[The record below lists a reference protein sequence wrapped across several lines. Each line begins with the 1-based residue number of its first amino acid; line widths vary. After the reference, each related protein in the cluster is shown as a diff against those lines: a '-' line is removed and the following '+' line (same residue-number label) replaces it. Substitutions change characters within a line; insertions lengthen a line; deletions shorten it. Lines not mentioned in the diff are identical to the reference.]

1 MLRPSLALAT
11 TVLFFLCIVL
21 HKLAH
26 EAIAQLSDV
35 PVRGITLFAL
45 GGLAQIERE
54 ASTPGRILDCHGRT
68 WYELRH
74 CARVLDTG
82 DRSWSAPPARPPPLA
97 LCSAGSPVPLTAPR
111 VYSGGGRRFAQ
122 PTAADTRACGEKMR
136 QGHGHSNAPHR
147 SSFFDIDTSGR

>member
-45 GGLAQIERE
+45 GGLTQIERE
-54 ASTPGRILDCHGRT
+54 ASTPGAEFWIAMAGPGMSFAIALGCWILATAVGPHPRLA
-68 WYELRH
+68 LRLWR
-74 CARVLDTG
+74 CARQ
-82 DRSWSAPPARPPPLA
+82 ARLF
-97 LCSAGSPVPLTAPR
+97 R
-111 VYSGGGRRFAQ
+111 
-122 PTAADTRACGEKMR
+122 
-136 QGHGHSNAPHR
+136 
-147 SSFFDIDTSGR
+147 